1 MTDTHCLQCGS
12 VRVRR
17 SRRHSPL
24 EFAIAVAGWRVRRCH
39 DCKTRFFQFGA
50 SLVRADGIKK
60 LGNALLFAALAVAAV
75 GIVIPESIA
84 PPAPDEVILHTDGG
98 EMVVNGVTVRQE
110 GGPQLKKGMEY
121 MLVLQLQSNG
131 KVAVPAAG
139 EAGVFEAEAGAQL
152 KPIVA
157 SNLADNLRERGMI
170 MVQALRIWLRHRML

>member
-75 GIVIPESIA
+75 GIVIGAILWFGHSQ
-84 PPAPDEVILHTDGG
+84 PPAATIDGLRVFPPVTASILG
-98 EMVVNGVTVRQE
+98 
-110 GGPQLKKGMEY
+110 
-121 MLVLQLQSNG
+121 
-131 KVAVPAAG
+131 
-139 EAGVFEAEAGAQL
+139 
-152 KPIVA
+152 
-157 SNLADNLRERGMI
+157 
-170 MVQALRIWLRHRML
+170 